1 MPCLGAR
8 CWLFITTVLKQQ
20 YPPFLSKGAIKAMW
34 HFIKLYFGLA
44 VGLAVFFALV
54 LLAAGAYG

>member
-1 MPCLGAR
+1 
-8 CWLFITTVLKQQ
+8 
-20 YPPFLSKGAIKAMW
+20 MW
-34 HFIKLYFGLA
+34 HFIKLYLGLA